1 MIAHILSALTLDST
15 LWLVIG
21 FLGQGMFMSRFLIQW
36 FQSEREGRSV
46 IPVAFWYFSILGGVV
61 TLAYAVHKMDPV
73 FIAGQAAGLIVYA
86 RNLFLIRRERKALEA
101 ATARKT
107 A

>member
-1 MIAHILSALTLDST
+1 MIAHIFAALTSENT
-15 LWLVIG
+15 LWLAIG

-46 IPVAFWYFSILGGVV
+46 IPVAFWYFSIVGGLI
-61 TLAYAVHKMDPV
+61 TLVYAVHKVDPV

-86 RNLFLIRRERKALEA
+86 RNLFLIQRERAALAKAA
-101 ATARKT
+101 GTGQP
-107 A
+107 

>member
-1 MIAHILSALTLDST
+1 MLSHILAAFTMDNPI
-15 LWLVIG
+15 WLAIG

-46 IPVAFWYFSILGGVV
+46 IPVAFWYFSIVGGLI
-61 TLAYAVHKMDPV
+61 TLVYAIHKLDPV

-86 RNLFLIRRERKALEA
+86 RNLFLIRRERIALAKAAEG
-101 ATARKT
+101 RP
-107 A
+107 